1 MKSPD
6 ELNAILA
13 ADFDYLAEITDNTDT
28 VYWADDDIE
37 AVMERHNIGAED
49 AVCIMKAMISA
60 HDRACVAAVKAAD
73 KGAAEAVNAVN
84 DPSNYE
90 DIWLAIHDSVR
101 AIEYKALAKV
111 Q

>member
-6 ELNAILA
+6 EMNAILT
-13 ADFDYLAEITDNTDT
+13 ADFDYLAEITNNTDT
-28 VYWADDDIE
+28 VCWADDDIE

-49 AVCIMKAMISA
+49 AILIMKAMISA
-60 HDRACVAAVKAAD
+60 HDRAGQAAVKAAD

-101 AIEYKALAKV
+101 AIEYKALARV